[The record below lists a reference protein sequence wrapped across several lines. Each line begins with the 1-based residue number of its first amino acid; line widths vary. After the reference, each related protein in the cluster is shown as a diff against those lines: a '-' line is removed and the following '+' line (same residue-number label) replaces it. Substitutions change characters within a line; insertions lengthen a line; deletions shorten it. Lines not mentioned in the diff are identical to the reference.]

1 MNIASKKNGDGLMS
15 TNHLLVDLFTNNL
28 TSIAGQLRVAYADVF
43 GRRAFYRIVLALVTI
58 AFITYLLWKPVTEQI
73 FAWMRWHL
81 WGYPA

>member
-1 MNIASKKNGDGLMS
+1 MS
-15 TNHLLVDLFTNNL
+15 GNHLLIGLFTNKM
-28 TSIAGQLRVAYADVF
+28 TSIAGQLRGAYAEVF
-43 GRRAFYRIVLALVTI
+43 GRRAFYRIVLAFVTI